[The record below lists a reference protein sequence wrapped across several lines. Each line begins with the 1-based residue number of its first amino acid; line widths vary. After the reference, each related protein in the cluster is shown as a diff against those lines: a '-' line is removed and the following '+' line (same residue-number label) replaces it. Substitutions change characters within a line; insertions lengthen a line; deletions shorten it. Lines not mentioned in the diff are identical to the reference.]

1 MKLLVQSDDYAISP
15 AVARGI
21 LYGIENGIIRNTGM
35 FMNMPW
41 SVECGKL
48 IMPYLDKIALG
59 IDLNLTTGTPLT
71 KPDLIPSLVQDNGA
85 FHTSNESRTL
95 DAKAKNQEH
104 AVLEEVILE
113 LENQIKRFVELFGRK
128 PDYVHPHAYA
138 TPAIIHAE
146 SELAK
151 AYGIPF
157 SLDVFHKIFK
167 LETTLPKMEWYLKP
181 ATPENQLKS
190 SLKTYILM
198 HSEEL
203 LKKDYSLIVG
213 HMGFVDHNLMK
224 LSSYNLYRI
233 SDLEAV
239 TSPEIVKWVEDN
251 QIELISYRN
260 L

>member
-95 DAKAKNQEH
+95 DAKAENQEH

-128 PDYVHPHAYA
+128 PDYLRRQSSMPKVNWQRHMVFLFHLMFFIKYSSWRQ
-138 TPAIIHAE
+138 HCLKW
-146 SELAK
+146 S
-151 AYGIPF
+151 GI
-157 SLDVFHKIFK
+157 LN
-167 LETTLPKMEWYLKP
+167 L
-181 ATPENQLKS
+181 Q
-190 SLKTYILM
+190 
-198 HSEEL
+198 L
-203 LKKDYSLIVG
+203 LKI
-213 HMGFVDHNLMK
+213 N
-224 LSSYNLYRI
+224 
-233 SDLEAV
+233 
-239 TSPEIVKWVEDN
+239 
-251 QIELISYRN
+251 
-260 L
+260 